1 MGQCMCSGLPG
12 VWLNLRSPT
21 AVRPTPIV
29 TGEKLETASARQNQR
44 SWNLRPA
51 SSSY

>member
-12 VWLNLRSPT
+12 VWLIALLT

-29 TGEKLETASARQNQR
+29 TGEKLETSSARQNQR

-51 SSSY
+51 SSSH